1 MWDLRWSNLCLII
14 KEIFLAARQEPIA
27 ARALETRL
35 SMTTQLIQ
43 ACLIALCILVTMNQA
58 TADSRSRLLT
68 LLAEYEEAKEDLL
81 VELANADRARKQ
93 RRTTDTQSIQQLSTE
108 SLQLLRDA
116 NVLYGEGKTQAQ
128 QHPDLVSELPALYAL
143 KIACDALYQ
152 TGSSELE
159 YERRPKS
166 AFILNVRLK
175 YEDLLRTADMEL
187 KRTLAQLHLSVPPES
202 RDAQK

>member
-1 MWDLRWSNLCLII
+1 M
-14 KEIFLAARQEPIA
+14 
-27 ARALETRL
+27 
-35 SMTTQLIQ
+35 SMTTQLLQ
-43 ACLIALCILVTMNQA
+43 ACLIVLCILVTMHQA

-68 LLAEYEEAKEDLL
+68 LLAEYEETKEDLL
-81 VELANADRARKQ
+81 IELANADRARKQ
-93 RRTTDTQSIQQLSTE
+93 GRTTDTQSIQQLSTE

-187 KRTLAQLHLSVPPES
+187 KRTLAQLHLSVPPGS
-202 RDAQK
+202 PDAQK

>member
-1 MWDLRWSNLCLII
+1 
-14 KEIFLAARQEPIA
+14 
-27 ARALETRL
+27 
-35 SMTTQLIQ
+35 MTTQLIQ